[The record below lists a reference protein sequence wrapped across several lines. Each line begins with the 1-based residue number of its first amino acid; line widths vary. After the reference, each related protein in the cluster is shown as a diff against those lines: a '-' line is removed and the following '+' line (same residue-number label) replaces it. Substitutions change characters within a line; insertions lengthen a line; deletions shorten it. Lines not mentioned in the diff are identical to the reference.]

1 MNYQTE
7 PTPNWRD
14 LAVCREVDDDT
25 FFPSPGDISGIN
37 YAKTICAGCPV
48 QRACLVNAL
57 REEGGR
63 AKNNRFG
70 VRGAKSAGQRY
81 AMYTAYRKQRQRA
94 ERAKPEAAA

>member
-1 MNYQTE
+1 MNYTGSV
-7 PTPNWRD
+7 PDWRE

-25 FFPSPGDISGIN
+25 FFPSLGDTRGIN

-48 QRACLVNAL
+48 VRACLVNAL

-70 VRGAKSAGQRY
+70 VRGGKSAGQRY
-81 AMYTAYRKQRQRA
+81 AMYTAYRKQLQRA